1 MSDDRRTAG
10 FLKMLEELN
19 ARHLVGVDGVR
30 EIWLIRH
37 ADAYAG
43 IQTLIRGRIDTELS
57 ERGRD
62 QAERLAARLA
72 PVPLQGVWSSDL
84 LRARQTAEVIARGRP
99 LAVRVDTRL
108 TEVRT
113 HWDDGREEPE
123 RLPPGSYPF
132 PEPETA
138 VVDRMRSV
146 IADVV
151 ASLSEEGPVPRA
163 AVVTHN
169 AAIAIYLASVL
180 GLGWGQLRVM
190 PQFTSVSVVAVKGG
204 QVVVQSIGDVTHL
217 AASRWD

>member
-1 MSDDRRTAG
+1 MI
-10 FLKMLEELN
+10 EELN

-37 ADAYAG
+37 ADAYTGMQA
-43 IQTLIRGRIDTELS
+43 LSRGRVDTELS
-57 ERGRD
+57 ELGRE
-62 QAERLAARLA
+62 QADRLAARLA
-72 PVPLQGVWSSDL
+72 SVPLQTVWSSDL
-84 LRARQTAEVIARGRP
+84 LRARQTAEAIARGRR
-99 LAVRVDTRL
+99 LAVRVDHRL

-132 PEPETA
+132 PEPEA
-138 VVDRMRSV
+138 EVVERMRSV
-146 IADVV
+146 MADVAAGLPDGDQV
-151 ASLSEEGPVPRA
+151 SRA

-180 GLGWGQLRVM
+180 GLGWGQLRLM
-190 PQFTSVSVVAVKGG
+190 PQFTSVSVVAVKGD

-217 AASRWD
+217 AGQRGPA